1 MSFHFKKKESPTRAA
16 RRLSRERIGYALG
29 YLRKRDRREAI
40 YTVRKEI
47 KKVRALLELVRERMA
62 GDVYRKCVKIL
73 RAAAKHFRDPR
84 DAQVRP
90 RTLERLVAHF
100 KGQLPAH
107 SFSGIR
113 RILRRNRREETRE
126 FVKGKS
132 SAVVAGRLRKLNRR
146 AGDLKVKAE
155 GWTALGSGLEE
166 SYRRGQKSLA
176 TARKEASSE
185 NLHRWRKQVQDLW
198 HQLRLLDPIQ
208 PESLRASASEMKK
221 LSRHLGDDHDLVML
235 RQFVVRRCA
244 RKCAGEVKLLK
255 ELIGLR
261 QTELR
266 TAALALGARCYA
278 EKPSRFCGRLENY
291 WRIWRAGKES
301 RN

>member
-1 MSFHFKKKESPTRAA
+1 M
-16 RRLSRERIGYALG
+16 
-29 YLRKRDRREAI
+29 
-40 YTVRKEI
+40 
-47 KKVRALLELVRERMA
+47 
-62 GDVYRKCVKIL
+62 
-73 RAAAKHFRDPR
+73 
-84 DAQVRP
+84 
-90 RTLERLVAHF
+90 
-100 KGQLPAH
+100 
-107 SFSGIR
+107 
-113 RILRRNRREETRE
+113 
-126 FVKGKS
+126 
-132 SAVVAGRLRKLNRR
+132 
-146 AGDLKVKAE
+146 KVKAE

-176 TARKEASSE
+176 TARKETSSE

-198 HQLRLLDPIQ
+198 HQLRLLGPIQ

-244 RKCAGEVKLLK
+244 RECAGEVKLLK
-255 ELIGLR
+255 ELIRLR

-278 EKPSRFCGRLENY
+278 EKPSRFCARLENY